1 MHASEIKIKGQ
12 RFVLIP
18 KKEFDA
24 LSRRT
29 ARKSTSRSA
38 QPNAARRRKTIA
50 LLEQWASSP
59 SSVKDA
65 QWDGLQADIATNR
78 FHLRPPVD
86 D

>member
-1 MHASEIKIKGQ
+1 MHGSEIKIKGQ

-29 ARKSTSRSA
+29 AKKSTPSSA
-38 QPNAARRRKTIA
+38 RRNVVRRRKAMA
-50 LLEQWASSP
+50 LLDQWESSP
-59 SSVKDA
+59 ATVDDA
-65 QWDGLQADIATNR
+65 QWDVLQADIAANR